1 MTFVGQWSK
10 KSLILDDF
18 DEFPYPDCLVFF
30 EMQTTNTLPTG
41 FRPLGKPIDVDDT
54 GRRID
59 EYLAANFPFMSRTL
73 WKKKIQEG
81 QVVINTT
88 VIRGSYR
95 LKNEDSV
102 SYFRPQTEEP
112 EVDKNIEVIWEN
124 SGVIAVYKP
133 SNLPMHEG
141 GRYYKN
147 TFSEV
152 IKDKVG
158 PEWAAVHRLDRETSG
173 IVLCA
178 ATTHMR
184 NLLSEEFSKRAM
196 KKVYLAIARG
206 VPEKNE
212 WIVDEPIGDQTESKF
227 RLKKWVIPD
236 GLPSIT
242 TFQTIAATESHS
254 LLRVFPKTG
263 RTHQIRVHAAWS
275 GLPLVG
281 EKKYYP
287 DEDVYLEYME
297 HGITENVLR
306 LTECRRLCLHA
317 TAIGFVHPITG
328 LECKVVSEMPA
339 DMHAAWQALQN
350 PDSRDEGI
358 QLG

>member
-1 MTFVGQWSK
+1 MEHS
-10 KSLILDDF
+10 S
-18 DEFPYPDCLVFF
+18 
-30 EMQTTNTLPTG
+30 TLPTG
-41 FRPLGKPIDVDDT
+41 FRPLGKPIDMDNT

-59 EYLAANFPFMSRTL
+59 EYLAANFPFMSRSL

-81 QVVINTT
+81 EVVINTAS
-88 VIRGSYR
+88 IRGSYR
-95 LKNEDSV
+95 LKNEDSIC
-102 SYFRPQTEEP
+102 YYRPHSEEP
-112 EVDKNIEVIWEN
+112 EVDKNIAVIWEE

-147 TFSEV
+147 TFSQV
-152 IKDKVG
+152 IKDKIG

-178 ATTHMR
+178 ATTEMR
-184 NLLSEEFSKRAM
+184 QFRVRAM

-206 VPEKNE
+206 VPETKD
-212 WIVDEPIGDQTESKF
+212 WIVDQPIGDQTESKF
-227 RLKKWVIPD
+227 RLKKWVMPD
-236 GLPSIT
+236 GLPSFT
-242 TFQTIAATESHS
+242 TFQTLATTASHS
-254 LLRVFPKTG
+254 LLKVFPKTG

-287 DEDVYLEYME
+287 DEDLYLEYLD
-297 HGITENVLR
+297 HGITDNVLR

-317 TAIGFVHPITG
+317 TAISFVHPITKQT
-328 LECKVVSEMPA
+328 CNIVSEMPM
-339 DMHAAWQALQN
+339 DMMNAWREL
-350 PDSRDEGI
+350 SGSVYVGMH
-358 QLG
+358 LVK

>member
-1 MTFVGQWSK
+1 
-10 KSLILDDF
+10 
-18 DEFPYPDCLVFF
+18 
-30 EMQTTNTLPTG
+30 MQTDNHLPSG
-41 FRPLGKPIDVDDT
+41 FRPLGKPIDLDST
-54 GRRID
+54 GRRVD
-59 EYLAANFPFMSRTL
+59 EYLAANFPFMSRSL

-81 QVVINTT
+81 QVVINATS
-88 VIRGSYR
+88 IRGSYR
-95 LKNEDSV
+95 LKNEDSI
-102 SYFRPQTEEP
+102 SYYRPHTEEP
-112 EVDKNIEVIWEN
+112 EVDKNIEVIWED

-158 PEWAAVHRLDRETSG
+158 PNWAAVHRLDRETSG

-178 ATTHMR
+178 ETTEMR
-184 NLLSEEFSKRAM
+184 KLLSEEFSTRAM

-206 VPEKNE
+206 VPERKE

-227 RLKKWVIPD
+227 RLKKWVMPD
-236 GLPSIT
+236 GLPSLT
-242 TFQTIAATESHS
+242 TFHTIAATNTHS

-287 DEDVYLEYME
+287 DEDLYLEYMD

-306 LTECRRLCLHA
+306 LTECPRLCLHA
-317 TAIGFVHPITG
+317 TAISFVHPITK
-328 LECKVVSEMPA
+328 KVCNIVCDMPA
-339 DMHAAWQALQN
+339 DMMAAWENLTTNSDLHSLNSASEKYAS
-350 PDSRDEGI
+350 DTI
-358 QLG
+358 V